1 MPNRMVRDWTDSDKV
16 NLLSAQAE
24 RFFLRLIMKA
34 DDFGCYY
41 GNPRLLK
48 SNLFPL
54 TEGLRDTD
62 ISRWTDECQKA
73 GLIAVYEAAGKR
85 YLEIL
90 DFRQRLR
97 MKKRKFPVPPVT
109 DKRQTDDGHMPA
121 QCPPEGEVEVETE
134 EEVEGEGPPVFNPAA
149 DSTVIYDIESY
160 LLNNQIAFEQIC
172 VSAKKNES
180 AAKISL
186 TKYHLW
192 NQENEKYPKSKLSL
206 VSGFKRWLMNEKED
220 YGTHKQVPPAK
231 NGTSQA
237 RTDALKNWGLASG
250 EQVP

>member
-1 MPNRMVRDWTDSDKV
+1 MVRDWTDSDKV

-24 RFFLRLIMKA
+24 RFFVRLIMKA

-41 GNPRLLK
+41 ANPRLLK

-73 GLIAVYEAAGKR
+73 GLIAVYEATGKR

-97 MKKRKFPVPPVT
+97 MKKRKFPVPPMT
-109 DKRQTDDGHMPA
+109 DTRPTNDGHVPA
-121 QCPPEGEVEVETE
+121 GCPPEEEVEVETE
-134 EEVEGEGPPVFNPAA
+134 VEVEGEGAPPINAETAV
-149 DSTVIYDIESY
+149 VIYDIESY
-160 LLNNQIAFEQIC
+160 LLNNQIVFEQCC
-172 VSAKKNES
+172 VAAKKNEEV
-180 AAKISL
+180 AREVL
-186 TKYHLW
+186 QKYHLW
-192 NQENEKYPKSKLSL
+192 LQENVKYPKTRLSL
-206 VSGFKRWLMNEKED
+206 ISGFKRWLLNEKT
-220 YGTHKQVPPAK
+220 YNGTHQQLPAPK
-231 NGTSQA
+231 KGTSEA
-237 RTDALKNWGLASG
+237 RTDALKGFGLANG